1 MIVSVFCILEQ
12 GLRKE
17 TNIQPTDFPV
27 RVYDGTK
34 SILLSTRTIMGGRNP
49 FLGIAYV
56 VVGGICIVL
65 GALFT
70 ATHLIKPRLVKIL
83 TWLRRP
89 DLAGHK
95 GGLCS
100 LTSGK
105 TMTGNWVT
113 TVTSAGIQ
121 TNPARQLQPAVL
133 EDTAKELE
141 ADTSVGGL
149 DDRPFLIVIPS
160 LTGSR
165 LGVWWCFRPRIGAK
179 KGTSESRRWRAMYV
193 HLNMNVLTIQK
204 SPARFRVDL
213 DVLSIVLAV
222 SASFL
227 CGPFATRCTSSPE
240 HLLISIPARCCT
252 SCMA

>member
-1 MIVSVFCILEQ
+1 
-12 GLRKE
+12 
-17 TNIQPTDFPV
+17 
-27 RVYDGTK
+27 
-34 SILLSTRTIMGGRNP
+34 MGGRNP

-70 ATHLIKPRLVKIL
+70 ATHLIKPRLVKIR
-83 TWLRRP
+83 TWLRSP
-89 DLAGHK
+89 DLAGYE
-95 GGLCS
+95 GGSSS

-121 TNPARQLQPAVL
+121 TSQARQLQPAVL
-133 EDTAKELE
+133 EDTARVLKH
-141 ADTSVGGL
+141 DTPRVGSS
-149 DDRPFLIVIPS
+149 DARPFLIVIPS
-160 LTGSR
+160 LTGLR

-193 HLNMNVLTIQK
+193 HPNMNVLTIQK
-204 SPARFRVDL
+204 SSVRFRVDL
-213 DVLSIVLAV
+213 YVLSIVLAI

-227 CGPFATRCTSSPE
+227 CCPSCKHIHASPS
-240 HLLISIPARCCT
+240 IS
-252 SCMA
+252 